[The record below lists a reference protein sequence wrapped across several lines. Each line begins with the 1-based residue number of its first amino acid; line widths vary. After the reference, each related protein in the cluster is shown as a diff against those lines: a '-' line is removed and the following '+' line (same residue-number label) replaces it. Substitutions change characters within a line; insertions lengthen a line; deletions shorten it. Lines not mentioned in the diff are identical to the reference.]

1 VPDTS
6 NDAITPAPLA
16 NWPLPG
22 PTNKDGSGTFD
33 SAIKEERVREAR
45 PQEPTATPSNH
56 QQAKRRKYFS
66 LPTKSKPSFKGP
78 TELASV
84 KGKAVE
90 PRNNPGP
97 GEEKQRPV
105 SAPSP
110 TKSAFKGPAD
120 LGSSNPQPKATVHVR
135 FATDEH
141 LGRFAGII
149 SAQEASSARIQALR
163 SLASAPAVNTGSHV
177 TENPMYT
184 RQNGSP
190 PQVPQPHP
198 QALVAAQPA
207 PRANAAI
214 LYEWPLATTLVNRP
228 DSNPRTR
235 RPAVKSIPSHPSLSI
250 FKRPSH
256 RTVQPYTNPHI
267 NRPLPTRRTSSRYKT
282 LRQQSRKVSYIVD
295 HASNSSRDSMSIQIL
310 ERLQGFPGGE
320 LAATANTEPDH
331 KPLSERPSL
340 LRLQTYLPDIAT
352 DNRTL
357 NVDATDEELTG
368 GAYSPSDYS
377 SGEGDDDDQ
386 PMPVT
391 PPRSDFPLASYS
403 IGDDKKTN
411 LRPASTVTQTSFSI
425 GDDKHLPLRKRSE
438 LELAPAPPSGPSSAS
453 GESQLASA
461 ESPPSAPST
470 SQPPAHPL
478 TLTPSPDSEGMIP
491 VHSRLSMVDLPEVI
505 SNGSG
510 EEEEEEEEEEEIDPD
525 WFRWGALPGSYGGAG
540 MCGASSAG
548 WENGGPVELGVA
560 S

>member
-1 VPDTS
+1 MPDTS
-6 NDAITPAPLA
+6 NDATTPAPLA

-22 PTNKDGSGTFD
+22 PTNKDVSGTFD
-33 SAIKEERVREAR
+33 GATKEERVREAR
-45 PQEPTATPSNH
+45 QQEPTATPSND

-90 PRNNPGP
+90 PRSNPGP

-120 LGSSNPQPKATVHVR
+120 KGSSNPQPKATVHVR

-141 LGRFAGII
+141 LGRFAGMIR
-149 SAQEASSARIQALR
+149 AQEASSARIQALR
-163 SLASAPAVNTGSHV
+163 SLASGPAVKTGSHV

-184 RQNGSP
+184 RQNASP
-190 PQVPQPHP
+190 QQGPQPHP
-198 QALVAAQPA
+198 QALVAAQPT
-207 PRANAAI
+207 PRANSAV
-214 LYEWPLATTLVNRP
+214 LYEWPLATTLVNLP
-228 DSNPRTR
+228 DFNPSTR
-235 RPAVKSIPSHPSLSI
+235 RPAGKSTPSRSSLSI
-250 FKRPSH
+250 SKRPSR
-256 RTVQPYTNPHI
+256 RTVRPYSNPHS
-267 NRPLPTRRTSSRYKT
+267 NGPLPTHRTSSRHKP
-282 LRQQSRKVSYIVD
+282 LLQQSCKVSYIVD
-295 HASNSSRDSMSIQIL
+295 HASNGSRDSTSTQIL
-310 ERLQGFPGGE
+310 DMRQGFPGGE
-320 LAATANTEPDH
+320 LAATANTKPDH
-331 KPLSERPSL
+331 RPLSERPSL
-340 LRLQTYLPDIAT
+340 LRPQTYPPDIAT
-352 DNRTL
+352 DSFPL
-357 NVDATDEELTG
+357 NVHATDEELTG

-391 PPRSDFPLASYS
+391 PPQSDFSLASYS

-411 LRPASTVTQTSFSI
+411 LRPASTVTQISFSI
-425 GDDKHLPLRKRSE
+425 GDDTHLPLRERSE
-438 LELAPAPPSGPSSAS
+438 LALAPAPPSGPSSAS
-453 GESQLASA
+453 GESQLAGA

-505 SNGSG
+505 SNGP
-510 EEEEEEEEEEEIDPD
+510 EEEIDPD
-525 WFRWGALPGSYGGAG
+525 WFSWGALPGSYGGAG
-540 MCGASSAG
+540 MYDASSAG